1 MPMLLVI
8 LVVLAI
14 RSITLPGAKEGLSFL
29 FHPDFSKIN
38 GNTFIYA
45 MGQGF
50 FSLSLGMGALIT
62 YGSYVNKNDN
72 LTSTAFSVMISDT
85 VVALLAGIV
94 IFPAAFTFGVK
105 PEAGMDLVF
114 STLPMLFNQMTG
126 GYWFCLIFFILLAIA
141 GLTFTLHLRRD

>member
-1 MPMLLVI
+1 
-8 LVVLAI
+8 
-14 RSITLPGAKEGLSFL
+14 
-29 FHPDFSKIN
+29 
-38 GNTFIYA
+38 
-45 MGQGF
+45 
-50 FSLSLGMGALIT
+50 
-62 YGSYVNKNDN
+62 
-72 LTSTAFSVMISDT
+72 MISDT

-141 GLTFTLHLRRD
+141 GLTSTLHLRRD